1 MSSVSAV
8 DERVEFEKNRSVIWE
23 MKYEL
28 LPALFINERERERAR
43 GKKSGENALKPKEDV
58 DYERNEEF

>member
-28 LPALFINERERERAR
+28 LPALFINDRERERAR
-43 GKKSGENALKPKEDV
+43 GKKVEKML
-58 DYERNEEF
+58 